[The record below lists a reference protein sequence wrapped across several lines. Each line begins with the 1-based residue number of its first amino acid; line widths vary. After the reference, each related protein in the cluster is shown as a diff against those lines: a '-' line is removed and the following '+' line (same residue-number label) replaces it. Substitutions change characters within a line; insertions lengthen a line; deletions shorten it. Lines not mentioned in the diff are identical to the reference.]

1 MKKVFKIL
9 GITVASLVALSIL
22 LIIAFL
28 IKGPS
33 DVIILTP
40 EEKAQR
46 DREQTEIYA
55 DVDLSGFKTISV
67 TGEPV
72 TSEGCFK
79 DYKITMVNIW
89 VTNCSP
95 CIAEMPDI
103 AKLYQ
108 NRPENSNII
117 SICLDTAYDTKDTE
131 FAAEVM
137 RDAEADFITLIPDER
152 IKEELE
158 EKTTIFPTT
167 IFVDSNGKIVG
178 TPHFGGRTE
187 EDYRQAIIERM
198 ELINAAENR
207 VHNE

>member
-1 MKKVFKIL
+1 MKKVFKII
-9 GITVASLVALSIL
+9 GITVASLVGIFIV

-40 EEKAQR
+40 EEQAQK

-55 DVDLSGFKTISV
+55 NVDLSGFKTTTV
-67 TGEPV
+67 TGETV
-72 TSEGCFK
+72 TAEDCFK

-103 AKLYQ
+103 AELYD

-117 SICLDTAYDTKDTE
+117 SICLDTADDTKDAE

-137 RDAEADFITLIPDER
+137 RDAEANFMTLIPDER
-152 IKEELE
+152 IQEVLE

-167 IFVDSNGKIVG
+167 IFVDSNGKVVG
-178 TPHFGGRTE
+178 APHFGGRTE
-187 EDYRQAIIERM
+187 EDYRQAILERM
-198 ELINAAENR
+198 KLIDTAGNE